1 MKKLMIVLLMVVAT
15 STASFAK
22 GSNEYDCQARCCQER
37 CVQGEDLT
45 WYVQHKHAQGH
56 RNKAVSRQSLHE
68 ATLLSV
74 AMWALVFLIH

>member
-1 MKKLMIVLLMVVAT
+1 MKKLMIMLLMVVAT
-15 STASFAK
+15 ITASFAK

-56 RNKAVSRQSLHE
+56 RNQTISRQSPHE
-68 ATLLSV
+68 NILSSV
-74 AMWALVFLIH
+74 FMLALIF